1 MVLLAATVCQARALN
16 LFQFPSAQGLQT
28 PVRGA
33 NNLSMTQLDHPYEAQ
48 VNGFDF
54 YIPDDVLLSARLCDL
69 GVRIE
74 NTNCPELSK
83 KLLGELKQVGITQ
96 LVPKF
101 YLADE
106 WFCPAG
112 SIAIAVPF
120 WLAHPRLT
128 ELERTQMGRA
138 EGDTALEFM
147 KLLRHEMG
155 HCVEH
160 AYGLSKRSD
169 WQQVFGS
176 PSLAY
181 SPEKYQWDRKT
192 LNFVRHL
199 PEGYAQSHPE
209 EDFAETF
216 AVWLDPKSAWRKR
229 YQYWDGAIAKLNYV
243 HHLMQECAIT
253 KPKRIR
259 YNLIASAVRS
269 KKSVR
274 QIYTARMRD
283 LSC

>member
-1 MVLLAATVCQARALN
+1 
-16 LFQFPSAQGLQT
+16 
-28 PVRGA
+28 
-33 NNLSMTQLDHPYEAQ
+33 MTQLEHPYEAQ
-48 VNGFDF
+48 VTGFDF
-54 YIPDDVLLSARLCDL
+54 HIPDDVLLSLRVCDL
-69 GVRIE
+69 GVRLE
-74 NTNCPELSK
+74 NTNCPALSK
-83 KLLGELKQVGITQ
+83 KLLNELKQVGITQ
-96 LVPKF
+96 LMPKF

-160 AYGLSKRSD
+160 AYRLSERSD

-176 PSLAY
+176 PSVTY

-192 LNFVRHL
+192 RDFVKHL

-216 AVWLDPKSAWRKR
+216 AVWLDPRSAWRKR
-229 YQYWDGAIAKLNYV
+229 YKYWTGAIAKLHYV
-243 HHLMQECAIT
+243 HNLMQECAIT
-253 KPKRIR
+253 KPKSIS
-259 YNLIASAVRS
+259 YNL
-269 KKSVR
+269 
-274 QIYTARMRD
+274 
-283 LSC
+283 